1 MIQLITVD
9 ANLVFGYI
17 QNPKSSFRWK
27 SPQCP
32 STKVVLPGD
41 ICGVF
46 QCLVISQGEFSNTD
60 IYFNLLKHV
69 RDDIWYEPSK
79 QSIENL
85 FFSHSN
91 KIRAKHLPHMPD
103 LIASDIILFS

>member
-1 MIQLITVD
+1 MGFFNVKSFLRESFPTLI
-9 ANLVFGYI
+9 F
-17 QNPKSSFRWK
+17 
-27 SPQCP
+27 
-32 STKVVLPGD
+32 
-41 ICGVF
+41 
-46 QCLVISQGEFSNTD
+46 TD
-60 IYFNLLKHV
+60 IPKHV